1 MPVIC
6 DVVSSSGFA
15 CQVNEHTRH
24 DMDPVE
30 YSLREGR
37 DDGLPSCGHEYNFQ
51 NPMRLSAPRPASRIF
66 AFALS
71 SLEAKCIS
79 AQIWLTRQV
88 WRKGSGVEGDGRW
101 TEGMADYI
109 ILEWS
114 RWQGDER
121 AGIIETA

>member
-79 AQIWLTRQV
+79 AQIWLTRRV
-88 WRKGSGVEGDGRW
+88 WRKGSWSRRRWKVDGRY
-101 TEGMADYI
+101 GRLHHLRMVKMA
-109 ILEWS
+109 
-114 RWQGDER
+114 R
-121 AGIIETA
+121 